1 MTRANC
7 VACAMAACF
16 LSALAGAQP
25 ATEPKPDVAGV
36 TVDSKGEALRKVTLI
51 LYPMEP
57 GPAGDP
63 LPPSSAISDRDGKF
77 AFFGVPPGR
86 YKLEADHAGYLRVK
100 FGARNTWADGT
111 LLTVVPGRPLAGL
124 EIRMPEQA
132 TVAGTVSHD
141 ESASFI
147 LVSLLQPA
155 YQDGQ
160 RRLHSVA
167 TAQANDSGEFSF
179 NKLAPGRYYLTAS
192 APPGAQD
199 PNAAEAYVT
208 TYYPGTADAGSAEAI
223 DLKRGQSVSGLQF
236 PVRKSRLFRISGT
249 VEGYGSNPGRVAI
262 LLRPAG
268 PSANFMMSAPVEDG
282 AFEFRVVLPG
292 SYWLVSMPQGSSS
305 VSVAPQAVEVS
316 SDVSGIR
323 LKAEP
328 PVKLAGTLK
337 VEGGPT
343 AIPGLQIR
351 LVPPAG
357 LGLASPAAEVK
368 SDGSFALT
376 APSGRYRIDFQG
388 LPADAFVKSAAL
400 GDQDVLGG
408 LEANQSA
415 GANSFAIVISRA
427 GARVTGV
434 VHDGAGKSVYATVS
448 LIPDPPRPGQP
459 SLYQVGE
466 TADDGRF
473 QMQGI
478 RPGKYRLYAW
488 EELEPGAHL
497 DPQFTAPHE
506 ADSVAIEVAENDHK
520 EVTLARIPAGETEV
534 AK

>member
-1 MTRANC
+1 MTPGNC
-7 VACAMAACF
+7 TLSAMAACV

-36 TVDSKGEALRKVTLI
+36 TVDSKGEALRKVTLM
-51 LYPMEP
+51 LYPMES

-63 LPPSSAISDRDGKF
+63 LPPSSATSDRDGKF

-100 FGARNTWADGT
+100 FGARNTWADGAI
-111 LLTVVPGRPLAGL
+111 LTVVPGRPLAGL
-124 EIRMPEQA
+124 EVRMPEQA
-132 TVAGTVSHD
+132 TIAGTVSHD

-147 LVSLLQPA
+147 LVSLLQLA

-160 RRLHSVA
+160 RRLQSVA

-179 NKLAPGRYYLTAS
+179 NKLAPGRYYLTAY

-199 PNAAEAYVT
+199 PNAAEAYVA

-223 DLKRGQSVSGLQF
+223 DLKRGQSVSGLQL
-236 PVRKSRLFRISGT
+236 PVRKSRLFRISGS
-249 VEGYGSNPGRVAI
+249 VEGYGSNPGRESI

-292 SYWLVSMPQGSSS
+292 SYWLTSMPQGSS
-305 VSVAPQAVEVS
+305 VTVAPQAVEVS
-316 SDVSGIR
+316 SADVTGIR

-328 PVKLAGTLK
+328 PVKLAGALT
-337 VEGGPT
+337 VEGGTT

-357 LGLASPAAEVK
+357 LGLTSPAAELK
-368 SDGSFALT
+368 SDGSFTLT

-388 LPADAFVKSAAL
+388 LPADAFVKSAVL

-408 LEANQSA
+408 LDVSQSA
-415 GANSFAIVISRA
+415 GAAKLAIVISHA

-448 LIPDPPRPGQP
+448 LIPDPPQPGQP
-459 SLYQVGE
+459 SLYHVAE
-466 TADDGRF
+466 TAADGRF
-473 QMQGI
+473 QIQGI

-497 DPQFTAPHE
+497 DPRFTAPHE
-506 ADSVAIEVAENDHK
+506 ADAAPIEVAENDRK
-520 EVTLARIPAGETEV
+520 EVTLERIPA
-534 AK
+534 AKQVP